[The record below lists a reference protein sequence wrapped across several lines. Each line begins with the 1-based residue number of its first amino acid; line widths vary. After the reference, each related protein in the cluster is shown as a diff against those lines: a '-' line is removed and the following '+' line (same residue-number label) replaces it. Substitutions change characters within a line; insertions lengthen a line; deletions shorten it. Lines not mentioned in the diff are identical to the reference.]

1 MNSATLEVK
10 VIPVL
15 ENNYVYL
22 VMVEHTQ
29 EAVPVD
35 TAMPTVRVRASCG
48 PR

>member
-1 MNSATLEVK
+1 MRSATLEVK

-15 ENNYVYL
+15 GNNYVYL
-22 VMVEHTQ
+22 VMEEHTQ

-35 TAMPTVRVRASCG
+35 IAMPKRVSASCG